1 MHLKNI
7 FTFGESVDGYD
18 RLVLNEREARAG
30 AGILFLFA
38 FLSFLYAY
46 QNMNFRFTK
55 IFITFFMIDFI
66 IRVLINPKF
75 SPSLIA
81 GRLFIAH
88 QKPEYV
94 SATPKRFAWS
104 IGLVLS
110 VVMFVL
116 VVILEVMA
124 PIKIAI
130 CLFCLSLVYFEAVFG
145 ICIGCVL
152 YAFITKQ
159 PTKYCPGGVCEIT
172 QKEAVQTIS
181 PAQLIIV
188 TSALIIAAYF
198 TYLVY

>member
-7 FTFGESVDGYD
+7 FKFGESVSGYD

-30 AGILFLFA
+30 AGLLFLFA

-46 QNMNFRFTK
+46 NTMDFRFTK

-81 GRLFIAH
+81 GRLFIKH
-88 QKPEYV
+88 QQSEYV

-130 CLFCLSLVYFEAVFG
+130 CRQE
-145 ICIGCVL
+145 
-152 YAFITKQ
+152 K
-159 PTKYCPGGVCEIT
+159 PTNIYK
-172 QKEAVQTIS
+172 
-181 PAQLIIV
+181 IV
-188 TSALIIAAYF
+188 
-198 TYLVY
+198 